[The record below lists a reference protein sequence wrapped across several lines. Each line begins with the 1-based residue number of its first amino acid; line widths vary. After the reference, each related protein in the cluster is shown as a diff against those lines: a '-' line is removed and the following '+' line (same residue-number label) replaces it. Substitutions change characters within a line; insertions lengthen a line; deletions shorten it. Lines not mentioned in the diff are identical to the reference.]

1 MNSKA
6 SITADMSPIKCTVTD
21 LNQIC
26 EIETT
31 TRGSSLDRLRAY
43 VHATSH
49 VFGTKVENCSDN
61 T

>member
-6 SITADMSPIKCTVTD
+6 NITADMSPIKCTVTD

-43 VHATSH
+43 DHATKH
-49 VFGTKVENCSDN
+49 VPGAKLKNCSDN